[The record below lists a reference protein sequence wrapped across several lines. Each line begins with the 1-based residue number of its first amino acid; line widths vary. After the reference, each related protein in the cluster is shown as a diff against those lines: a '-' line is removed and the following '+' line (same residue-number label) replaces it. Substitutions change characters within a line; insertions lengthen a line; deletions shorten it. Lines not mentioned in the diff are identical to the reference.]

1 LTKEATNEA
10 GSNRGRRERKS
21 KHKRTSKTYKHTW
34 RPDPSS
40 IWEMAM
46 TEMVSAIEVQI
57 RIWARAP
64 DLTATS
70 WAAREVTSWM
80 SPVIA
85 REGRKGGR
93 EGCE

>member
-1 LTKEATNEA
+1 
-10 GSNRGRRERKS
+10 
-21 KHKRTSKTYKHTW
+21 
-34 RPDPSS
+34 
-40 IWEMAM
+40 MAM

-80 SPVIA
+80 SPVIG
-85 REGRKGGR
+85 RKGRKGGR